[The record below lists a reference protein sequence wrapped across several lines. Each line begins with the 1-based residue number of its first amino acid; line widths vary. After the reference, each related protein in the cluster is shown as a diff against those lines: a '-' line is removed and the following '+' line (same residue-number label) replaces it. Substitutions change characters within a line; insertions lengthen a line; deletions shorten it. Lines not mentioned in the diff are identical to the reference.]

1 MHVYN
6 LVAGNQQLVSPVHD
20 TVGHQQVISFS
31 EKSVFL
37 IFFRQKFNSNPLWI

>member
-20 TVGHQQVISFS
+20 TVAHQQVISFS
-31 EKSVFL
+31 EKNVFCM
-37 IFFRQKFNSNPLWI
+37 FSRQ